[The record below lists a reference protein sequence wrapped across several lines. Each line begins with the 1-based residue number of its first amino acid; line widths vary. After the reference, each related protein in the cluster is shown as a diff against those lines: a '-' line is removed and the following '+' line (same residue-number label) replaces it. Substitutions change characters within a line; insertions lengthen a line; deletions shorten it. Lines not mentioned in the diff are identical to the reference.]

1 MLFSIVKNQDR
12 SCSSPAR
19 QTLLG
24 QSLNS
29 PYGINELNAMRT
41 PDNGF
46 ASQRPNEVDVAS
58 PAGYVVSTMS
68 SFVKGKIA
76 MPTPQ
81 MARDTPM
88 RISLLG
94 KLKAILNPNIPRI
107 NTPLTIFNTKTCRL
121 VRLKIG

>member
-1 MLFSIVKNQDR
+1 
-12 SCSSPAR
+12 
-19 QTLLG
+19 
-24 QSLNS
+24 
-29 PYGINELNAMRT
+29 MRT

-81 MARDTPM
+81 MARDTPI
-88 RISLLG
+88 RISLLE
-94 KLKAILNPNIPRI
+94 KVKAILNPNIARI
-107 NTPLTIFNTKTCRL
+107 YMPPTVFNTKTCRL
-121 VRLKIG
+121 VRLEIG

>member
-1 MLFSIVKNQDR
+1 
-12 SCSSPAR
+12 
-19 QTLLG
+19 
-24 QSLNS
+24 
-29 PYGINELNAMRT
+29 MRT

-94 KLKAILNPNIPRI
+94 KLKAILNPIIPRI